1 MSPKGP
7 SRQNFGKRSR
17 TLLSLLCLFKMSGGK
32 GELVTN
38 TNALAQMLGV
48 SQQTGSNLLRELASE
63 GLVVRHMSRE
73 GERVMLTPKAYA
85 LLAQEFSGV
94 SVDELSGKA
103 EAMTLRIKGRVFTGK
118 GEGAYYMS
126 QKGYSEQIKKKLGFS
141 PYPGTL
147 NLKLESFEELNKLI
161 LLYNTPSVVLKGFS
175 THERAFG
182 DVSCY
187 PVKVEGVSNSFLVRS
202 DRTTYDFMTVE
213 LISDKNLRK
222 AMNLSDG
229 DDVTFSF
236 SAWRTSGLSGS
247 SR

>member
-1 MSPKGP
+1 
-7 SRQNFGKRSR
+7 
-17 TLLSLLCLFKMSGGK
+17 MSGGK

-73 GERVMLTPKAYA
+73 GERVMLTSKAYA

-94 SVDELSGKA
+94 SVDELSSKA
-103 EAMTLRIKGRVFTGK
+103 EAMMLRIKGRVFTGK

-147 NLKLESFEELNKLI
+147 NLRLESFEELNRLI